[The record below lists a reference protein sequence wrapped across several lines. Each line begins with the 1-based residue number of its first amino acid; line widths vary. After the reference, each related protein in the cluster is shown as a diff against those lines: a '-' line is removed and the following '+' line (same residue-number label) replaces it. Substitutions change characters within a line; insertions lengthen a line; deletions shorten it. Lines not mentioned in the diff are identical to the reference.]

1 MEAVWTIIQTTNDDV
16 KKVQLAMNLQGRSL
30 NWHMKFLQV
39 PTGTPTNT
47 LA

>member
-1 MEAVWTIIQTTNDDV
+1 MEAVWTVIQTTTDDV
-16 KKVQLAMNLQGRSL
+16 KKGQLAMNLQGHSL
-30 NWHMKFLQV
+30 NWHMKFVQV